1 MKKLFKSAFCI
12 LLALTFVFC
21 LTACGGET
29 DTEAS
34 SADTSDAIR
43 QNAVGRYELEKIEW
57 TTGTVASGDIIAST
71 ESAMGDMYL
80 ELFSDGTATLSLYGQ
95 MHDMEFTK
103 TEMHEPD
110 NKHNTYEFSVA
121 DGKAVLKN
129 ADAVYTF
136 VKQ

>member
-1 MKKLFKSAFCI
+1 MKRIIKTAVLIIA
-12 LLALTFVFC
+12 ALTFVFC
-21 LTACGGET
+21 LSACGGET

-43 QNAVGRYELEKIEW
+43 QNAVGRYELQKIEW
-57 TTGTVASGDIIAST
+57 ASGTVASGDIIAGT

-110 NKHNTYEFSVA
+110 NKHNTYEFSLS

>member
-12 LLALTFVFC
+12 LLALTLV
-21 LTACGGET
+21 LSLIACGGT
-29 DTEAS
+29 DTDS
-34 SADTSDAIR
+34 SASDTSTVIK

-57 TTGTVASGDIIAST
+57 TTGTVASGDILAST

-80 ELFSDGTATLSLYGQ
+80 ELFSDGTANLSLYGQ
-95 MHDMEFTK
+95 MHDMKFTK

-110 NKHNTYEFSVA
+110 NKHNTYEFSVS